1 MNEYTDNPENLDKI
15 SKNMRELVLIMKKL
29 RNKESGCEW
38 DLKQTYNTIVPYT
51 IEEAYEVAEAIYE
64 NDMDKLCDE
73 LGDLLLQVV
82 FHSQIAYELGDFKLE
97 DVSTY

>member
-38 DLKQTYNTIVPYT
+38 DLKQTYNTIAPYT

-82 FHSQIAYELGDFKLE
+82 FHSQIAYELGDFKL
-97 DVSTY
+97 